1 MSENRKLITEKDIRE
16 GKGTID
22 VFVDGHESTIEI
34 YECTW
39 SERVRINFKKPHPR
53 WEKEFQTKYFQ
64 FEKDGEMIW
73 GNDGEVMKIV
83 ACPPEVK

>member
-1 MSENRKLITEKDIRE
+1 MSENRKLITEKDIPV
-16 GKGTID
+16 GKGSID
-22 VFVDGHESTIEI
+22 VLVDGYEATIEI

-39 SERVRINFKKPHPR
+39 SDRVRINFKKPHPR

-73 GNDGEVMKIV
+73 GNDGEVMKI
-83 ACPPEVK
+83 EILKS

>member
-1 MSENRKLITEKDIRE
+1 MSKNRRLITEKDIRE
-16 GKGTID
+16 GEGTID
-22 VFVDGHESTIEI
+22 VFVDGHEATIEI

-64 FEKDGEMIW
+64 FEKDGEMSW
-73 GNDGEVMKIV
+73 GHDGEVIKIV
-83 ACPPEVK
+83 S